1 LNKKNNKTNMDN
13 NLLNEYKQYYAIRAE
28 RYANN
33 ENYKYS
39 YEAEKKLSEAMQSSQ
54 SLEDFKNKMG
64 NLNELCANALVKDE
78 TLMEK
83 AFYEKHKENVRILD
97 AERILQKV
105 DSCSNATDLGIM
117 ITEETNKNSMEITS
131 DEAHRVLVDDWFLLD
146 KLEIYENAEVPSEYK
161 SEMKQI
167 ASDIRNSIIE
177 NARSVEEDMQAWEN
191 RWRLKPEILLE
202 YRHKRLF
209 PYEDKH
215 IEEQIARY
223 KSIINR

>member
-1 LNKKNNKTNMDN
+1 
-13 NLLNEYKQYYAIRAE
+13 
-28 RYANN
+28 
-33 ENYKYS
+33 
-39 YEAEKKLSEAMQSSQ
+39 
-54 SLEDFKNKMG
+54 
-64 NLNELCANALVKDE
+64 
-78 TLMEK
+78 
-83 AFYEKHKENVRILD
+83 
-97 AERILQKV
+97 
-105 DSCSNATDLGIM
+105 
-117 ITEETNKNSMEITS
+117 MEITS